1 MICYRHY
8 TSSSFKDSIKSISNS
23 QLESVV
29 TVGDNRI
36 KVITVFL
43 IHEGKI
49 LLLKRSPKVRT
60 MKGMWGGISGYL
72 ENENP
77 LVQALKEIREESGLL
92 ESQVDLL
99 RSAEP
104 LEARDTQV
112 PNIVWIVHPYL
123 FQSTTQS
130 IKIDWEHDE
139 YKWITPHDLEKY
151 RTVPKLKDALE
162 KLLQ

>member
-1 MICYRHY
+1 MICYRY
-8 TSSSFKDSIKSISNS
+8 FTSSSFKDSIKSISNS

-72 ENENP
+72 ENEDP

-104 LEARDTQV
+104 LEAEGY
-112 PNIVWIVHPYL
+112 PA
-123 FQSTTQS
+123 S
-130 IKIDWEHDE
+130 
-139 YKWITPHDLEKY
+139 
-151 RTVPKLKDALE
+151 
-162 KLLQ
+162 